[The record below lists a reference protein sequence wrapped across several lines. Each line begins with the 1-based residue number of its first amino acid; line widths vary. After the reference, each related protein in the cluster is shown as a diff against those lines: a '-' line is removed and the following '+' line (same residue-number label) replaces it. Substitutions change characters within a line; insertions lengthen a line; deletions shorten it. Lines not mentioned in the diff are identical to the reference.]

1 MGKKRKKLEKP
12 TLAQSKSAIWFGV
25 FMLLGFIGIVYAA
38 SRLGQKQ
45 TTASNQVPVYFE
57 RVQDAMPF
65 PKTLDPSQF
74 KNPQIREAYSVAK
87 DIPGVLAQQPCYCYC
102 QTIGHRSLLD
112 CFRTL
117 HATTCDICIN
127 EARLAGRLHR
137 EGKTAEEIRTA
148 IIAKQW
154 ANLQDSKQQK

>member
-1 MGKKRKKLEKP
+1 MAKKRELQKP
-12 TLAQSKSAIWFGV
+12 TLAESKSAIWFGL
-25 FMLLGFIGIVYAA
+25 FMLLGLITLAYAA
-38 SRLGQKQ
+38 SRQRQLP
-45 TTASNQVPVYFE
+45 TSSDSNQVPVYFK

-65 PKTLDPSQF
+65 PPTLDPSQF
-74 KNPQIREAYSVAK
+74 ESQNVREAYAVAK
-87 DIPGVLAQQPCYCYC
+87 EIPDVLAQQPCYCYC
-102 QTIGHRSLLD
+102 QRQGHRSLLD

-137 EGKTAEEIRTA
+137 EGKTAQEIRAA

-154 ANLQDSKQQK
+154 TNLQDPK